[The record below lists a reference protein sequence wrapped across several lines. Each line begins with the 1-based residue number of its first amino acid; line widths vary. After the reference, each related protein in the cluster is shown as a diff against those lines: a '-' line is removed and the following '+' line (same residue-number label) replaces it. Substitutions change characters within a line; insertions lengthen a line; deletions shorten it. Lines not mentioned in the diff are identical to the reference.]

1 MAKGKIMGY
10 KAFNSDWTCNGFKYE
25 IGKTY
30 KTDNITICQKGF
42 HFCKSPLDVFNYYQS
57 MNTQKYAIIEASG
70 EIIDQGDKSVC
81 SEIRIVQEISTL
93 ELFKANLKTDG
104 KYDAQASGYR
114 GHAQASGCSGHAQAS
129 GDSGHAQASGYSGHA
144 QASGD
149 SGHAQASGDSGHA
162 RASGYSGHAQASGDR
177 GHAQAS
183 GYSGHA
189 QASGYRGHAQASGD
203 SGHAQAS
210 GYSGHARASG
220 DRGHA
225 QASGD
230 RGHAQASG
238 YNSVSVSIG
247 VYGKAKTV
255 KSWIVITN
263 WRLIDNVWQI
273 QKVYSRKVGEK
284 IGNIKIESDVWY
296 WFEDG
301 MLKSEAIKCQ

>member
-129 GDSGHAQASGYSGHA
+129 GDSGHARASGYSGHA

-149 SGHAQASGDSGHA
+149 SGHAQASG
-162 RASGYSGHAQASGDR
+162 YSGHAQ
-177 GHAQAS
+177 
-183 GYSGHA
+183 
-189 QASGYRGHAQASGD
+189 
-203 SGHAQAS
+203 
-210 GYSGHARASG
+210 ASG